1 MTEPADDRISRRPM
15 QGLAPEL
22 RALMGVHVLYWKFEE
37 CADAEIL
44 EPQLTRHER
53 YMLVRLEVPVRMG
66 VLARD
71 MLALPSTVTA
81 TADTL
86 EAKGLLTR
94 ERDPEDRRAWRLR
107 LTEAGEQARSDLM
120 GRAQQMFRDIT
131 GLSPDEVDRIAVLLD
146 KASHNIL
153 ETGVPEGLK
162 K

>member
-1 MTEPADDRISRRPM
+1 M

-22 RALMGVHVLYWKFEE
+22 RSLMGVHVLYWKFEE

-44 EPQLTRHER
+44 DPPLTRHER
-53 YMLVRLEVPVRMG
+53 YMLVRLEMPARMG

-81 TADTL
+81 TADAL

-94 ERDPEDRRAWRLR
+94 ERDLEDRRAWRLR
-107 LTEAGEQARSDLM
+107 LTDAGDRARRDLM
-120 GRAQQMFRDIT
+120 ERARRVFRDIT
-131 GLSPDEVDRIAVLLD
+131 GLAPDEVDRLAALLD
-146 KASHNIL
+146 RASCNIL